1 MQLQAVI
8 FDMDGLLIDSEPL
21 WRQAEQEV
29 FATVGIRLTESMC
42 FQTTGLS
49 TEEVVQYWYNVFSL
63 ERQDAQ
69 EVARRLEDRV
79 IELVQRKGQALPG
92 VYDLLKHCQNLGLT
106 LAVASGSVSR
116 LIEAVLDKLQLRDYI
131 GLYHSAEHE
140 VAGKPNPAV
149 YLTTLDKLALDAA
162 QCVAFEDSARGAQAA
177 KAAGLFTIAVPEA
190 GHKDPGQFAMADILL
205 DSLEQALDL
214 PQFQWPN
221 SHKLAG

>member
-49 TEEVVQYWYNVFSL
+49 TEEVVQYWYNEFKL
-63 ERQDAQ
+63 DRQDVSD
-69 EVARRLEDRV
+69 VARRLEDRV
-79 IELVQRKGQALPG
+79 IELVERKGQALPG
-92 VYDLLKHCQNLGLT
+92 VYTLLARCKALGLT

-131 GLYHSAEHE
+131 SLYHSAEHE

-149 YLTTLDKLALDAA
+149 YLTTLNKLALNAS
-162 QCVAFEDSARGAQAA
+162 QCMAFEDSARGAQAA
-177 KAAGLFTIAVPEA
+177 KAAGLYTVAVPEA
-190 GHKDPGQFAMADILL
+190 GHKDPQKFTMADVLL
-205 DSLEQALDL
+205 DSLEQALEL
-214 PQFQWPN
+214 SQFQWLN
-221 SHKLAG
+221 NQKTA